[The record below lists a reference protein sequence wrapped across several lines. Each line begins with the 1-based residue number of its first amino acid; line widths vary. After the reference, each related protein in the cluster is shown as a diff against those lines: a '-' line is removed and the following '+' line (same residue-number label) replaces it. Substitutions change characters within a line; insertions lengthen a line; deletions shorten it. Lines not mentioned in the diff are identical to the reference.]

1 MTSIDR
7 NDVRKAA
14 SVLQEFA
21 SGELLAVGEHYVLEP
36 SIRLSIAEAQ
46 RIAGWIRSAERRT
59 SIAFDEAA
67 LLRRQL
73 GAQRAA
79 TTRTRARLH
88 AALRLDGE
96 SS

>member
-7 NDVRKAA
+7 QDVRNAA
-14 SVLQEFA
+14 AVLQEFA
-21 SGELLAVGEHYVLEP
+21 SGELLAVGEHYVVEP

-46 RIAGWIRSAERRT
+46 RIAGWIQSAERRA
-59 SIAFDEAA
+59 SIASDEAA

-79 TTRTRARLH
+79 TTRTRAKLH
-88 AALRLDGE
+88 AALRLGGG